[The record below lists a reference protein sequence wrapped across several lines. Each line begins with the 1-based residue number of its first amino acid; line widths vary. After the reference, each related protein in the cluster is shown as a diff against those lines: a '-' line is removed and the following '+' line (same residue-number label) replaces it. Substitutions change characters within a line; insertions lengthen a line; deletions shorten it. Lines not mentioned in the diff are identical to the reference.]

1 MMWFANAVAWIAT
14 SVGVVAGMYITK
26 SAWCLWAF
34 LIPALMMAEYSNI
47 YTNKENDDEDEENEM
62 VD

>member
-1 MMWFANAVAWIAT
+1 MWFANAVAWIAT

-34 LIPALMMAEYSNI
+34 LIPALMMDEYSNI

>member
-14 SVGVVAGMYITK
+14 SVGVVAGMYLTK

-34 LIPALMMAEYSNI
+34 LIPALMMAEYADI
-47 YTNKENDDEDEENEM
+47 YTNKKNDDEEDKDA
-62 VD
+62 VAD

>member
-14 SVGVVAGMYITK
+14 SVGVVAGVYLTK

-34 LIPALMMAEYSNI
+34 LIPALMMAVYADT
-47 YTNKENDDEDEENEM
+47 YTNKKNDDEEDENEM

>member
-34 LIPALMMAEYSNI
+34 FYSGF
-47 YTNKENDDEDEENEM
+47 DD
-62 VD
+62 VRIRKHLY

>member
-26 SAWCLWAF
+26 SAWCFWAF